1 MRSLV
6 LVLVLAATPA
16 AAQGER
22 VTLRSLHVLCS
33 TAATAERLNGLRGNN
48 SAWIAEVKSEAAQ
61 KRCTILPSATNVWV
75 ESRSGALTCAKGD
88 DMPSCG
94 WTVLDAAG

>member
-1 MRSLV
+1 MKSLV
-6 LVLVLAATPA
+6 LVLAVAATPA
-16 AAQGER
+16 YAQAER

-33 TAATAERLNGLRGNN
+33 TADTANRLNELRGNS
-48 SAWIAEVKSEAAQ
+48 SAWVAQVELETAQ

-94 WTVLDAAG
+94 WTVLNAT

>member
-6 LVLVLAATPA
+6 LVLALAATPA
-16 AAQGER
+16 AAQADR

-33 TAATAERLNGLRGNN
+33 TEATANQLNELRGNV
-48 SAWIAEVKSEAAQ
+48 SAWRAQVQSETAQ
-61 KRCTILPSATNVWV
+61 KNCTILPSATNVWV

-88 DMPSCG
+88 DMPGCG
-94 WTVLDAAG
+94 WTVLDAS

>member
-1 MRSLV
+1 MKSLV
-6 LVLVLAATPA
+6 ILLALAATPA
-16 AAQGER
+16 AAQAER

-33 TAATAERLNGLRGNN
+33 TADTANRLHELRGNN
-48 SAWIAEVKSEAAQ
+48 SAWIEQVKSETAQ

-94 WTVLDAAG
+94 WTVLDAT

>member
-6 LVLVLAATPA
+6 LVLALVATPA

-33 TAATAERLNGLRGNN
+33 TAATADRLNDLRGNTG
-48 SAWIAEVKSEAAQ
+48 AWTAQVKLETAQ
-61 KRCTILPSATNVWV
+61 KNCTILPSATNVWV
-75 ESRSGALTCAKGD
+75 EGRSGALTCAKGD

-94 WTVLDAAG
+94 WTVLDAT